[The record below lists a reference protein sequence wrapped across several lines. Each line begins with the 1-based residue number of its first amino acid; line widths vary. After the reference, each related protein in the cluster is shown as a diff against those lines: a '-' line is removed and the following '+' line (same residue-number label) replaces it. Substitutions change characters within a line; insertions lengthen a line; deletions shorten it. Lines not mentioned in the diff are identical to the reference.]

1 MSVKGTKEE
10 WPVEKEKKQERI
22 VFQNKG
28 IQDESNAAEMLC
40 PTRGPSKLT
49 FRLGKMEFTHDSD
62 EKFHWNSREKK

>member
-10 WPVEKEKKQERI
+10 WPVVKEKKQERA

-28 IQDESNAAEMLC
+28 IQDESNAAEMC
-40 PTRGPSKLT
+40 PTRGPLEQT
-49 FRLGKMEFTHDSD
+49 FRLGKMDFTRDSD